1 MGVLKGYE
9 SEADWYTVALR
20 DGTLLR
26 VRRLNL
32 LQMLEV
38 RRLHADCMLI
48 AASICSRCSR

>member
-1 MGVLKGYE
+1 MTYE
-9 SEADWYTVALR
+9 SEADRYTVALR